1 MAHAR
6 RTPDHSDLG
15 VRSKCLE
22 KGVRPAY
29 AVRSV
34 RLAYAVAD
42 GVRQAYSGCR
52 GAPGVHADV
61 GRARRALGAAHSRCA
76 LAFIRVRRTP
86 RRLGRGAARARAAS
100 RASLGRRER
109 GDGDRL
115 VAATRGVRAL
125 VARAR
130 TRPRR
135 PALARDARRPRGAG
149 ASACGTT
156 RSPPRV
162 ARAGRGA
169 GDGRVARG
177 RGCGR
182 ARSGARGGAA
192 GDVARAREK
201 TRGIRGI
208 RSTGGARAATRGVRT
223 PRLAGRR
230 EHACG
235 YARRGRGGGDVPAR
249 GAGGERDSLSTPG
262 ERSHVVFVAGPAA
275 GGSRY
280 ETRMCWAWDG
290 RARGRARAWGGAR
303 RAAAGMSRE
312 RTFTEVQRF
321 HHSPCR
327 AYASPRALGVRLGRS
342 RLRGPPPQVQR
353 RVPPRARA

>member
-6 RTPDHSDLG
+6 RTPDHSNLG
-15 VRSKCLE
+15 VRAKRPE

-42 GVRQAYSGCR
+42 GVRQAYSGRR
-52 GAPGVHADV
+52 GAPGVRADV

-76 LAFIRVRRTP
+76 LAFRRVRRTSG
-86 RRLGRGAARARAAS
+86 RLGRGAARARAAP

-115 VAATRGVRAL
+115 VSATR
-125 VARAR
+125 ARAR
-130 TRPRR
+130 RTRPDAR
-135 PALARDARRPRGAG
+135 PAPPRSRARRPMGAG
-149 ASACGTT
+149 ASARRTT

-177 RGCGR
+177 HGCGR

-201 TRGIRGI
+201 T
-208 RSTGGARAATRGVRT
+208 
-223 PRLAGRR
+223 
-230 EHACG
+230 
-235 YARRGRGGGDVPAR
+235 
-249 GAGGERDSLSTPG
+249 
-262 ERSHVVFVAGPAA
+262 
-275 GGSRY
+275 
-280 ETRMCWAWDG
+280 
-290 RARGRARAWGGAR
+290 
-303 RAAAGMSRE
+303 
-312 RTFTEVQRF
+312 
-321 HHSPCR
+321 
-327 AYASPRALGVRLGRS
+327 
-342 RLRGPPPQVQR
+342 
-353 RVPPRARA
+353 